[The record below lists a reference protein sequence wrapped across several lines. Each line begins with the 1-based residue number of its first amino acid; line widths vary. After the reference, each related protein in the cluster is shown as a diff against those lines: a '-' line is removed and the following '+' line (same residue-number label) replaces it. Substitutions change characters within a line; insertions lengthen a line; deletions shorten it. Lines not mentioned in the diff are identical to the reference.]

1 VFLIDTN
8 IVSAVAP
15 ARRRSQGD
23 ERVAAWIEASSARLF
38 LSAITAAEIEDG
50 IAKAERTGATRKAG
64 MLRQWWDAVRHLY
77 GDRILPFELSMT
89 ATAGGLTDRAR
100 ALGLDPGFEDIAI
113 AATAQTRGLTVVTA
127 NARHFRP
134 LGVSVLEPHEL
145 TA

>member
-1 VFLIDTN
+1 LYLIDTN
-8 IVSAVAP
+8 VISAVAP
-15 ARRRSQGD
+15 ARRRVTGD
-23 ERVAAWIEASSARLF
+23 EHLAAWVGANSERLF

-50 IAKAERTGATRKAG
+50 IAKAGRIGATRKAE
-64 MLRQWWDAVRHLY
+64 MLRQWWDAVLHLY
-77 GDRILPFELSMT
+77 GGRVVPFDLSMA

-100 ALGLDPGFEDIAI
+100 SLGLDPGFEDIAI

-145 TA
+145 TD